1 LRPVTVIA
9 ASYTGCTRSHRLKTA
24 HMTQTAS
31 WSDRRPVTL
40 VVAAVSLALEALIA
54 LGYAALEIGQVRM
67 SRAVVGVGVAILMA
81 CFGVFLLFVA
91 RSVFRGKRWSR
102 GPAVATQLIL
112 LPLALSFAGGG
123 TTWVSVVLAALAIAV
138 LVGVLH
144 PRSTAVFV
152 PPAANR
158 GQR

>member
-1 LRPVTVIA
+1 
-9 ASYTGCTRSHRLKTA
+9 
-24 HMTQTAS
+24 MTQTGS
-31 WSDRRPVTL
+31 PSDRRPLTI
-40 VVAAVSLALEALIA
+40 VVAAVLLGLEGLIA
-54 LGYAALEIGQVRM
+54 LAYAALEIGQVRM

-152 PPAANR
+152 PRAANR

>member
-1 LRPVTVIA
+1 
-9 ASYTGCTRSHRLKTA
+9 
-24 HMTQTAS
+24 MTQTGPPAS
-31 WSDRRPVTL
+31 GRRRPL
-40 VVAAVSLALEALIA
+40 SIVVAAAFLVVEALSA
-54 LGYAALEIGQVRM
+54 LAYAVLEVGQIRM
-67 SRAVVGVGVAILMA
+67 SRAEVGVGVAILMA
-81 CFGVFLLFVA
+81 GFGLLLLLVARGVFLG
-91 RSVFRGKRWSR
+91 RRWSR
-102 GPAVATQLIL
+102 GPAVVTQLIL
-112 LPLALSFAGGG
+112 LPLAWSFKGGS

>member
-1 LRPVTVIA
+1 
-9 ASYTGCTRSHRLKTA
+9 
-24 HMTQTAS
+24 MTQTAS
-31 WSDRRPVTL
+31 WSDRRPVTI
-40 VVAAVSLALEALIA
+40 VVAAISLALEALIA
-54 LGYAALEIGQVRM
+54 LGYAALEVGQVRM
-67 SRAVVGVGVAILMA
+67 SRAVVGVGVTILMA
-81 CFGVFLLFVA
+81 CFGLFLLFVS

-123 TTWVSVVLAALAIAV
+123 TTWVSVGLAVLAIAV

-152 PPAANR
+152 GPPADKPEV
-158 GQR
+158 

>member
-1 LRPVTVIA
+1 MTRVRPLGPRPFTIVMA
-9 ASYTGCTRSHRLKTA
+9 AAL
-24 HMTQTAS
+24 
-31 WSDRRPVTL
+31 
-40 VVAAVSLALEALIA
+40 LALEALIG
-54 LGYAALEIGQVRM
+54 LGYAALEVGQVRM
-67 SRAVVGVGVAILMA
+67 TRAAVGVGVAILMA
-81 CFGVFLLFVA
+81 GFGLLLLVVA
-91 RSVFRGKRWSR
+91 RGVFRGKRWSR

-112 LPLALSFAGGG
+112 LPIAWSFKGGS
-123 TTWVSVVLAALAIAV
+123 TTWVSVVLAALAIAA

>member
-1 LRPVTVIA
+1 
-9 ASYTGCTRSHRLKTA
+9 
-24 HMTQTAS
+24 MTQSTTPS
-31 WSDRRPVTL
+31 GRPVTL
-40 VVAAVSLALEALIA
+40 IVAATLLVLEAVIA
-54 LGYAALEIGQVRM
+54 LVYAVIEIGQVRIT
-67 SRAVVGVGVAILMA
+67 RAGLGIGLTIVMA
-81 CFGVFLLFVA
+81 CFGLLLLLVARGVFL
-91 RSVFRGKRWSR
+91 GKRWSR

-112 LPLALSFAGGG
+112 LPLAWSFKGGS

>member
-1 LRPVTVIA
+1 
-9 ASYTGCTRSHRLKTA
+9 
-24 HMTQTAS
+24 MTDANLVG
-31 WSDRRPVTL
+31 RRPLTI
-40 VVAAVSLALEALIA
+40 VVAATLLALEGLVGLA
-54 LGYAALEIGQVRM
+54 YAALEVGQIRM
-67 SRAVVGVGVAILMA
+67 PRAEVGVGVAILMA
-81 CFGVFLLFVA
+81 GFGLLLLLVARGVFL
-91 RSVFRGKRWSR
+91 GKRWSR

-112 LPLALSFAGGG
+112 LPIAWSFKGGS

-152 PPAANR
+152 PPAADR

>member
-1 LRPVTVIA
+1 MTRA
-9 ASYTGCTRSHRLKTA
+9 A
-24 HMTQTAS
+24 
-31 WSDRRPVTL
+31 
-40 VVAAVSLALEALIA
+40 
-54 LGYAALEIGQVRM
+54 
-67 SRAVVGVGVAILMA
+67 VGVGVAILMA
-81 CFGVFLLFVA
+81 GFGLLLLVVARGVFL
-91 RSVFRGKRWSR
+91 GKRWSR

-112 LPLALSFAGGG
+112 LPIAWSFKGGS
-123 TTWVSVVLAALAIAV
+123 TTWVSVVLAALAIAA

>member
-1 LRPVTVIA
+1 
-9 ASYTGCTRSHRLKTA
+9 
-24 HMTQTAS
+24 MTQTAS
-31 WSDRRPVTL
+31 WSDRRPVTI

-54 LGYAALEIGQVRM
+54 LGYAALQIGQVRM
-67 SRAVVGVGVAILMA
+67 SRAVVGVGVTILMA
-81 CFGVFLLFVA
+81 CFGLFLLFVA

-123 TTWVSVVLAALAIAV
+123 TTWVSVGLAVMAIAV

-152 PPAANR
+152 GPP
-158 GQR
+158 GDKPQV